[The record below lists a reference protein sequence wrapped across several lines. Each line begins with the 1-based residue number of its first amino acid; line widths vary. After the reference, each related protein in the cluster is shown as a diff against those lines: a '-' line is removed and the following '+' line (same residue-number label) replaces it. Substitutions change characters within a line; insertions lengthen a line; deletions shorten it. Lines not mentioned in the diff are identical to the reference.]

1 MGIEV
6 EIRRMRLRQGW
17 TQAYLGSIVG
27 VRQATISRIE
37 SNAKNSSWG
46 ILHKILIALLVDMN
60 DVKGFTHNFVLKEND
75 FELFIKLL
83 MANPQ
88 LKTSILY
95 NPVHCARI
103 IIDAYSN
110 GILNFEKKYSK
121 NKLSEKI

>member
-1 MGIEV
+1 MDLSIEV
-6 EIRRMRLRQGW
+6 EIRRMRLRNGW
-17 TQAYLGSIVG
+17 TQAYLGKLIG

-46 ILHKILIALLVDMN
+46 IVHKILLALVVDMN
-60 DVKGFTHNFVLKEND
+60 DIKGFTNNFVLKESD

-83 MANPQ
+83 MSNSK

-103 IIDAYSN
+103 IIDAYNS
-110 GILNFEKKYSK
+110 GLIKFDEKYGKR
-121 NKLSEKI
+121 